1 MNDITKIT
9 LIYLH
14 VYVIGRPGGPHI
26 VLEGRWVRV
35 VRSVG
40 ERKRE
45 KERGKVRNYEGC
57 G

>member
-14 VYVIGRPGGPHI
+14 VYVIGRPGGAHI